1 MKDINYN
8 TLRPS
13 HFSDYVG
20 QDKLKNK
27 LGILIESAKNRG
39 DSIDHILL
47 YGPPGL
53 GKTTIAKVIANDL
66 GTNLKTTSGPI
77 LDRVGDMAAILMSLK
92 DNDIL
97 FIDEIHRLN
106 RSIEELLY
114 SAMEDRKVDLI
125 IGKGPTAKSV
135 EIKLAKF
142 TLIGATTNSSLL
154 TAPLRDRFGFT
165 HRVEFYNNNELL
177 NIVNRNASLLG
188 LTFEKEA
195 AILVAKISRG
205 TPRIANRFLKRIRD
219 YVDVNNLDIVRQKDV
234 ESVLKMMDV
243 DDLGLEAMDREIL
256 NILIDKYSGGPV
268 GIEAIAS
275 VLGENRKTIE
285 SVHEP
290 YLVKIG
296 LIERTKNGRLVTA
309 FGYKHMKK

>member
-1 MKDINYN
+1 MSENYN
-8 TLRPS
+8 SLRPS
-13 HFSDYVG
+13 QFSEYVG
-20 QDKLKNK
+20 QEKLKNK
-27 LGILIESAKNRG
+27 LNILIESAKNRG
-39 DSIDHILL
+39 DAVDHILL

-188 LTFEKEA
+188 LSFENDA
-195 AILVAKISRG
+195 ALLVAKISRG

-219 YVDVNNLDIVRQKDV
+219 YVDVNNLTIVTIKDV
-234 ESVLKMMDV
+234 ENVLKMMDV
-243 DDLGLEAMDREIL
+243 DNLGLEAMDREIL
-256 NILIDKYSGGPV
+256 RVLIDKYSGGPV

-285 SVHEP
+285 NVHEP

-296 LIERTKNGRLVTA
+296 LVERTKNGRMVTKL
-309 FGYKHMKK
+309 GYSHMKK